1 MEGLTIAVMTL
12 LTTPA
17 VFAAVAGVAW
27 GIVGGALPGISGSI
41 TMALALPFTYGMD
54 PTTAIILLAST
65 YVGAEYGGSIPA
77 ILIRTP
83 GSSAAV
89 TTAID
94 GYEMH
99 RQGKSGEALGISLV
113 VGVVG
118 GLVGMILLVAI
129 MQPLSRVA
137 LIFAAPGYFALGVLA
152 LSVIATLSE
161 GSMVKGFL
169 SAIIGLAIATIG
181 IDGVSGLQRFTFGRP
196 ELLDGIQPILIMVGV
211 FALSELFFQA
221 SLPDWEKTARATR
234 IVLPNLKMWRRI
246 ARPTTI
252 GTGMGVVEGAMPGAG
267 ATVASF
273 MAYNEA
279 KRWSRY
285 PEEFGKGSPEGVAA
299 PEAANNAVTATALVP
314 TLTFGI
320 PGSGSMAVLLGG
332 LILHGIQ
339 PGPLLLEKDP
349 GLVYGL
355 FGGLFVANLS
365 QLALGF
371 LMLGPCVWLVNQPK
385 PFLMAGIL
393 ALIVSGVYSVDHA
406 VFDIGIMIAAGVLG
420 YFLRF
425 CGFPTLPLVLGL
437 VLGGM
442 VERNYRR
449 AVELS
454 YGDHW
459 IFVQDPIAATLLGIA
474 AVLVTGSII
483 ANIRKA
489 RAART
494 REGSAAA

>member
-1 MEGLTIAVMTL
+1 
-12 LTTPA
+12 
-17 VFAAVAGVAW
+17 
-27 GIVGGALPGISGSI
+27 
-41 TMALALPFTYGMD
+41 
-54 PTTAIILLAST
+54 
-65 YVGAEYGGSIPA
+65 
-77 ILIRTP
+77 
-83 GSSAAV
+83 
-89 TTAID
+89 
-94 GYEMH
+94 
-99 RQGKSGEALGISLV
+99 
-113 VGVVG
+113 
-118 GLVGMILLVAI
+118 MI
-129 MQPLSRVA
+129 
-137 LIFAAPGYFALGVLA
+137 
-152 LSVIATLSE
+152 
-161 GSMVKGFL
+161 KGFL

-211 FALSELFFQA
+211 FALSELLFQA

-234 IVLPNLKMWRRI
+234 IVLPDLKMWRRI
-246 ARPTTI
+246 SRPTAI
-252 GTGMGVVEGAMPGAG
+252 GTGMGAVEGAMPGAG

-279 KRWSRY
+279 KRWSRH

-339 PGPLLLEKDP
+339 PGPLLLETDP
-349 GLVYGL
+349 DLVYGL

-365 QLALGF
+365 QLVLGF
-371 LMLGPCVWLVNQPK
+371 IMLTPCIWLVNQPK

-393 ALIVSGVYSVDHA
+393 ALIVSGVYSVDHTA
-406 VFDIGIMIAAGVLG
+406 FDIGIMIAAGALG
-420 YFLRF
+420 YFLRI
-425 CGFPTLPLVLGL
+425 CGFPALPLVLGL

-442 VERNYRR
+442 IERNYRR

-474 AVLVTGSII
+474 VLLVSGSII
-483 ANIRKA
+483 SNIRKS
-489 RAART
+489 RAARA
-494 REGSAAA
+494 SKDPAAA

>member
-1 MEGLTIAVMTL
+1 MEGFLIALTILT
-12 LTTPA
+12 TTPA

-54 PTTAIILLAST
+54 PTTAVILLAST

-118 GLVGMILLVAI
+118 GLVGMILLVLI

-137 LIFAAPGYFALGVLA
+137 LVFAAPGYFALGILA

-161 GSMVKGFL
+161 GSMIKGFL

-211 FALSELFFQA
+211 FALSELLFQA

-234 IVLPNLKMWRRI
+234 IVLPDLKMWRRI
-246 ARPTTI
+246 SRPTAI
-252 GTGMGVVEGAMPGAG
+252 GTGMGAVEGAMPGAG

-279 KRWSRY
+279 KRWSRH

-339 PGPLLLEKDP
+339 PGPLLLETDP
-349 GLVYGL
+349 DLVYGL

-365 QLALGF
+365 QLVLGF
-371 LMLGPCVWLVNQPK
+371 IMLTPCIWLVNQPK

-393 ALIVSGVYSVDHA
+393 ALIVSGVYSVDHTA
-406 VFDIGIMIAAGVLG
+406 FDIGIMIAAGALG
-420 YFLRF
+420 YFLRI
-425 CGFPTLPLVLGL
+425 CGFPALPLVLGL

-442 VERNYRR
+442 IERNYRR

-474 AVLVTGSII
+474 VLLVSGSII
-483 ANIRKA
+483 SNIRKS
-489 RAART
+489 RAARA
-494 REGSAAA
+494 SKDPAAA